1 MSDIL
6 SMIDAQRA
14 IYLKSF
20 LTIFSISIVVLTI
33 TYYQSKNLFPV
44 LLSISLFLN
53 LGTFIYLNQKY
64 KAFVKQK
71 LIPSLEKKLNASFH
85 SDGYLTLDEINS
97 LNIFAHKA
105 NYLKSYGYFKNDKK
119 IIEFLKIS
127 FIKKDTEKNEL
138 ENTLF
143 DGKVIIEDGDE
154 IIIKSNHPEYFEAGE
169 DIKTPQPTSDGKK
182 YTFIDGEKLFQNY
195 NIFLKVK

>member
-6 SMIDAQRA
+6 TMIDAQRA

-20 LTIFSISIVVLTI
+20 LTVFSISIVVLTV
-33 TYYQSKNLFPV
+33 TYYQSKNLFPM

-53 LGTFIYLNQKY
+53 LGVFIYLNQKY

-71 LIPSLEKKLNASFH
+71 LIPSLEKKLNAKYYD
-85 SDGYLTLDEINS
+85 DGYLTLDKINS

-105 NYLKSYGYFKNDKK
+105 NYLKSNGYFKNDKK

-127 FIKKDTEKNEL
+127 FIKKDTEENDI

-143 DGKVIIEDGDE
+143 DGKVIIEDGNK
-154 IIIKSNHPEYFEAGE
+154 ITIKSNHPEYFEAGE
-169 DIKTPQPTSDGKK
+169 NIKTPKPSPDEKK
-182 YTFIDGEKLFQNY
+182 YTFIDGEKLFQNF